1 MLFDDS
7 NVNSTVDGKRKL
19 GAILGSDGYKHEY
32 FDKLV
37 KDYNGK
43 PTQGAH
49 SAFVSGFKNKLS
61 FFMRTIPDI
70 SNLLPPIKD
79 IIRNWFI
86 PAITGGF
93 ICNEEERKLLSLST
107 RYRGIAIPIFHEQ
120 VEVEYNNSRRTTAEL
135 TSLITVWEME
145 YKVDK
150 LMIKKIK
157 VDIKAKNITI
167 TNHKK

>member
-1 MLFDDS
+1 
-7 NVNSTVDGKRKL
+7 
-19 GAILGSDGYKHEY
+19 
-32 FDKLV
+32 
-37 KDYNGK
+37 
-43 PTQGAH
+43 
-49 SAFVSGFKNKLS
+49 
-61 FFMRTIPDI
+61 MRTIPDI